1 LDRLTRSG
9 LSPLV
14 VYVDPPDGI
23 DQPDNLT
30 YLSRT
35 PLRRWSPGDDDT
47 WPTQVLPAADL
58 LQTCLDGA
66 LDRYRELGG

>member
-9 LSPLV
+9 LSTLV

-23 DQPDNLT
+23 DQPDGLT

-35 PLRRWSPGDDDT
+35 SLRRWNPGDDET
-47 WPTQVLPAADL
+47 WPTQVLPAADF

-66 LDRYRELGG
+66 PDRYRELGG